1 MGKTIKL
8 YHSKQLSKD
17 FDSIAI
23 YCLKQNFG
31 EKIIRNAQE
40 YYQVIL
46 KYETFKGP
54 MKTSIMASCVYY
66 SCILNKN
73 PQHLNTI
80 SKIFGIDQN
89 SANIGRLEFNKIID
103 IDFDIEYASF

>member
-8 YHSKQLSKD
+8 YHSRQLSKD

-23 YCLKQNFG
+23 YCLKHNLG
-31 EKIIRNAQE
+31 EKIIQNAQE
-40 YYQVIL
+40 YYRIL
-46 KYETFKGP
+46 VKYETFKGQ
-54 MKTSIMASCVYY
+54 MKTSIMASCVFY

-73 PQHLNTI
+73 PQRFNTI

-89 SANIGRLEFNKIID
+89 SASIGRIEFNKIID
-103 IDFDIEYASF
+103 INFDMEYTLF